1 MKRIKDSN
9 DDYHSHKSISA
20 SGLKTIYKKS
30 VYHHLNSVFKM
41 SDAMNFGSAVH
52 SALLEDSN
60 DIAVLPEFNA
70 RTKEG
75 KKIKQDFLN
84 DNVGKIIIKQEEQE
98 AIEKIKKNFNGH
110 SLAKSLVQRL
120 TETEVSYYGTI
131 DNVPVRV
138 RPDGIK
144 DNDYIVDIKTTMDA
158 SPRYFKSQ
166 VYNFAYHLQA
176 CFYSEALGYDPAKFR
191 FITIE
196 NKYPYTVEVFAMSD
210 DMIEYG
216 KDAWR
221 IAFNSWK
228 EYLETNNVGSFYWEQ
243 FNKDGS
249 LIL

>member
-9 DDYHSHKSISA
+9 DKYHSHKSISA

-30 VYHHLNSVFKM
+30 VYHHLNSMFKM
-41 SDAMNFGSAVH
+41 TDAMNFGSAVH

-75 KKIKQDFLN
+75 KKIKQDFF
-84 DNVGKIIIKQEEQE
+84 DNNKGKIIIKQEEQE

-131 DNVPVRV
+131 DKVPVRV

-144 DNDYIVDIKTTMDA
+144 DNDYIIDIKTTMDA

-196 NKYPYTVEVFAMSD
+196 NKYPYTVEVFAMSE

-216 KDAWR
+216 RDAWR
-221 IAFNSWK
+221 IAFNGWK

>member
-1 MKRIKDSN
+1 
-9 DDYHSHKSISA
+9 
-20 SGLKTIYKKS
+20 
-30 VYHHLNSVFKM
+30 
-41 SDAMNFGSAVH
+41 MNFGSAVH

-75 KKIKQDFLN
+75 KKIKQDFF
-84 DNVGKIIIKQEEQE
+84 DNNKGKIIIKQEEQE

-131 DNVPVRV
+131 DKVPVRV

-144 DNDYIVDIKTTMDA
+144 DNDYIIDIKTTSDA
-158 SPRYFKSQ
+158 SPRFFKSQ

-196 NKYPYTVEVFAMSD
+196 NKYPYTVEVFAMSE

-216 KDAWR
+216 RDAWR

>member
-1 MKRIKDSN
+1 MKKIKDTN
-9 DDYHSHKSISA
+9 DEYHSHKSISA
-20 SGLKTIYKKS
+20 SGLKIIYKKS
-30 VYHHLNSVFKM
+30 VYHYLNSIFKM
-41 SDAMNFGSAVH
+41 TDAMNFGSAVH

-75 KKIKQDFLN
+75 KKIKQDFF
-84 DNVGKIIIKQEEQE
+84 DNNKGKIIIKQEEQE

-131 DNVPVRV
+131 DKVPVRV

-144 DNDYIVDIKTTMDA
+144 DNDYIIDIKTTMDA

-166 VYNFAYHLQA
+166 MYNFAYHLQA

-196 NKYPYTVEVFAMSD
+196 NKYPYTVEVFAMSE

-216 KDAWR
+216 RDAWR

>member
-1 MKRIKDSN
+1 
-9 DDYHSHKSISA
+9 
-20 SGLKTIYKKS
+20 
-30 VYHHLNSVFKM
+30 
-41 SDAMNFGSAVH
+41 MNFGSAVH

-75 KKIKQDFLN
+75 KKIKQDFF
-84 DNVGKIIIKQEEQE
+84 DNNKGKIIIKQEEQE

-131 DNVPVRV
+131 DKVPVRV

-144 DNDYIVDIKTTMDA
+144 DNDYIIDIKTTMDA

-196 NKYPYTVEVFAMSD
+196 NKYPYTVEVFAMSE

-216 KDAWR
+216 RDAWR

>member
-9 DDYHSHKSISA
+9 EEYHSHKSISA

-30 VYHHLNSVFKM
+30 VYHHLNSMFKM
-41 SDAMNFGSAVH
+41 TDAMNFGSAVH

-75 KKIKQDFLN
+75 KKIKQDFF
-84 DNVGKIIIKQEEQE
+84 DNNKGKIIIKQEEQE

-131 DNVPVRV
+131 DKVPVRV

-144 DNDYIVDIKTTMDA
+144 DNDYIIDIKTTMDA

-196 NKYPYTVEVFAMSD
+196 NKYPFTVEVFAMSD

-216 KDAWR
+216 RDAWR

>member
-84 DNVGKIIIKQEEQE
+84 DNVGKIIIKQEEQK

-166 VYNFAYHLQA
+166 MYNFAYHLQA

-191 FITIE
+191 FIVIE

-228 EYLETNNVGSFYWEQ
+228 EYLETNDVGSFYWEQ

-249 LIL
+249 LVL

>member
-1 MKRIKDSN
+1 MKKIKDSN
-9 DDYHSHKSISA
+9 EEYHSHHSISA

-30 VYHHLNSVFKM
+30 IYHHLNSVFKM
-41 SDAMNFGSAVH
+41 TDAMNFGSAVH

-75 KKIKQDFLN
+75 KKIKKDFFN
-84 DNVGKIIIKQEEQE
+84 DNKGKIIIKKEENE
-98 AIEKIKKNFNGH
+98 AIKKIKDNLNNH
-110 SLAKSLVQRL
+110 SLAKNLIKRL
-120 TETEVSYYGTI
+120 SETEVSYYGTI
-131 DNVPVRV
+131 DDIQVRL

-144 DNDYIVDIKTTMDA
+144 DNDYIIDIKTTTDA

-166 VYNFAYHLQA
+166 IYNFAYHLQA
-176 CFYSEALGYDPAKFR
+176 TFYSECLGFEPSKFR

-196 NKYPYTVEVFAMSD
+196 NKYPYSIEVFAMSE
-210 DMIEYG
+210 DMINYG
-216 KDAWR
+216 KNAWR
-221 IAFNSWK
+221 IAFKSWK
-228 EYLETNNVGSFYWEQ
+228 EYLETNNIGSFYWEE

>member
-1 MKRIKDSN
+1 MKKIKDTN
-9 DDYHSHKSISA
+9 DEYHSHKSISA
-20 SGLKTIYKKS
+20 SGLKIIYKKS
-30 VYHHLNSVFKM
+30 VYHYLNSIFKM
-41 SDAMNFGSAVH
+41 TDAMNFGSAVH

-75 KKIKQDFLN
+75 KKIKQDFF
-84 DNVGKIIIKQEEQE
+84 DNNKGKIIIKQEEQE

-110 SLAKSLVQRL
+110 SLAKNLVQRL
-120 TETEVSYYGTI
+120 TEKEVSYYGTI
-131 DNVPVRV
+131 DKVPVRV

-144 DNDYIVDIKTTMDA
+144 DNDYIIDIKTTMDA
-158 SPRYFKSQ
+158 SPRFFKSQ
-166 VYNFAYHLQA
+166 IYNFAYHLQA

-191 FITIE
+191 FIAIE
-196 NKYPYTVEVFAMSD
+196 NKYPHTVEVFAMSE

-228 EYLETNNVGSFYWEQ
+228 EYLETNNVSSFWWEQ

>member
-9 DDYHSHKSISA
+9 DEYHSHKSISA

-30 VYHHLNSVFKM
+30 VYHYLNTVFKM
-41 SDAMNFGSAVH
+41 SDSMNFGSAVH

-60 DIAVLPEFNA
+60 DIAILPQINA

-75 KKIKQDFLN
+75 KKIKQDFF
-84 DNVGKIIIKQEEQE
+84 DNNKGKIIIKQEEQE
-98 AIEKIKKNFNGH
+98 AIEKIKKNFNNH
-110 SLAKSLVQRL
+110 SLAKSLVKRL
-120 TETEVSYYGTI
+120 TEIEVSYYGKI
-131 DNVPVRV
+131 DNVDVRV

-144 DNDYIVDIKTTMDA
+144 ENDYIIDIKTTMDA
-158 SPRYFKSQ
+158 SPRYFKNQ
-166 VYNFAYHLQA
+166 IYNFAYHLQA
-176 CFYSEALGYDPAKFR
+176 CFYSEALGYEPAKFR

-210 DMIEYG
+210 DVIEYG

-228 EYLETNNVGSFYWEQ
+228 EYLETNDVGSFYWEH

>member
-1 MKRIKDSN
+1 MKRIKDTN
-9 DDYHSHKSISA
+9 DEYHSHKSISA

-41 SDAMNFGSAVH
+41 TDAMNFGSAVH

-75 KKIKQDFLN
+75 KKIKQDFF
-84 DNVGKIIIKQEEQE
+84 DNNKGKIIIKQEEQE

-131 DNVPVRV
+131 DKVPVRV

-144 DNDYIVDIKTTMDA
+144 DNDYIIDIKTTSDA
-158 SPRYFKSQ
+158 SPRFFKSQ

-196 NKYPYTVEVFAMSD
+196 NKYPYTVEVFAMSE

-216 KDAWR
+216 RDAWR

>member
-9 DDYHSHKSISA
+9 DEYHSHKSISA

-30 VYHHLNSVFKM
+30 VNHYLNSIFKM
-41 SDAMNFGSAVH
+41 TDAMNFGSAVH
-52 SALLEDSN
+52 SAILEDSN

-75 KKIKQDFLN
+75 KKIKQDFI
-84 DNVGKIIIKQEEQE
+84 DNNKGKIVIKQEEQE
-98 AIEKIKKNFNGH
+98 AIEKIKKNFNSH
-110 SLAKSLVQRL
+110 SLAKSLVKRL
-120 TETEVSYYGTI
+120 TETEVSYYGEI
-131 DNVPVRV
+131 DNVDVRV

-144 DNDYIVDIKTTMDA
+144 ENDYIIDIKTSMDA
-158 SPRYFKSQ
+158 SPRYFKSSI
-166 VYNFAYHLQA
+166 YNFAYHLQA

-210 DMIEYG
+210 DMIDYG

-228 EYLETNNVGSFYWEQ
+228 EYLETNDVGSFYWEQ

-249 LIL
+249 LVL

>member
-9 DDYHSHKSISA
+9 EEYHSQHSISA

-30 VYHHLNSVFKM
+30 VNHHLNSHFKM
-41 SDAMNFGSAVH
+41 TEAMNFGSAVH
-52 SALLEDSN
+52 SAILEDSK
-60 DIAVLPEFNA
+60 DIVVMPELNA
-70 RTKEG
+70 RTNEG
-75 KKIKQDFLN
+75 KKIKEDFIKEN
-84 DNVGKIIIKQEEQE
+84 KGKIIIKQEEEE
-98 AIEKIKKNFNGH
+98 AIKKILKNFNNH
-110 SLAKSLVQRL
+110 KLAKKLIEKL
-120 TETEVSYYGTI
+120 TETEISYYGEI
-131 DNVPVRV
+131 DEVPVRI

-144 DNDYIVDIKTTMDA
+144 ENDYIIDIKTTMDA
-158 SPRYFKSQ
+158 SPRFFKNQ
-166 VYNFAYHLQA
+166 IYTLAYHLQA

-196 NKYPYTVEVFAMSD
+196 NKYPFTVEVFGMSE
-210 DMIEYG
+210 DMIQYG

-228 EYLETNNVGSFYWEQ
+228 EYLYNNNLKGFYWED

>member
-30 VYHHLNSVFKM
+30 VYHHLNSMFKM
-41 SDAMNFGSAVH
+41 TDAMNFGSAVH

-75 KKIKQDFLN
+75 KKIKQDFF
-84 DNVGKIIIKQEEQE
+84 DNNKGKIIIKQEEQE
-98 AIEKIKKNFNGH
+98 AIEKIKKNFNSH
-110 SLAKSLVQRL
+110 SLAKNLVQRL
-120 TETEVSYYGTI
+120 SEKEVSYYGTI
-131 DNVPVRV
+131 DKVPVRV

-144 DNDYIVDIKTTMDA
+144 DNDYIIDIKTTSDA
-158 SPRYFKSQ
+158 SPRFFKSQ
-166 VYNFAYHLQA
+166 IYNFAYHLQA

-191 FITIE
+191 FIAIE
-196 NKYPYTVEVFAMSD
+196 NKYPYTVEVFAMSE

-216 KDAWR
+216 RDAWR

-228 EYLETNNVGSFYWEQ
+228 EYLETNNVSSFWWEQ

>member
-1 MKRIKDSN
+1 MKRIKDTN
-9 DDYHSHKSISA
+9 DEYHSHKSISA

-41 SDAMNFGSAVH
+41 TDAMNFGSAVH

-75 KKIKQDFLN
+75 KKIKQDFF
-84 DNVGKIIIKQEEQE
+84 DNNKGKIIIKQEEQE

-131 DNVPVRV
+131 DKVPVRV

-144 DNDYIVDIKTTMDA
+144 DNDYIIDIKTTSDA
-158 SPRYFKSQ
+158 SPRFFKSQ

-196 NKYPYTVEVFAMSD
+196 NKYPYTVEVFAMSE

-216 KDAWR
+216 RDAWR
-221 IAFNSWK
+221 IAFSSWK

>member
-1 MKRIKDSN
+1 MKRIKDTN
-9 DDYHSHKSISA
+9 DEYHSHKSISA
-20 SGLKTIYKKS
+20 SGLKMIYKKS
-30 VYHHLNSVFKM
+30 VYHHLNSFFKM
-41 SDAMNFGSAVH
+41 TDAMNFGSAVH

-60 DIAVLPEFNA
+60 DIAVFPEFNA

-84 DNVGKIIIKQEEQE
+84 DNKGKIIIKQEEKE
-98 AIEKIKKNFNGH
+98 AIEKIKKNFNNH
-110 SLAKSLVQRL
+110 SLAKSLVKRL

-131 DNVPVRV
+131 DKVPVRV

-144 DNDYIVDIKTTMDA
+144 DNDYIIDIKTTMDA

-166 VYNFAYHLQA
+166 IYNLAYHLQA

-196 NKYPYTVEVFAMSD
+196 NKYPFTVEVFGMSE
-210 DMIEYG
+210 DMIQYG
-216 KDAWR
+216 RDAWR

-228 EYLETNNVGSFYWEQ
+228 EYLETNDVGSFYWEE

>member
-1 MKRIKDSN
+1 MKRIKDNN
-9 DDYHSHKSISA
+9 DEYHSHKSISA

-30 VYHHLNSVFKM
+30 VYHHLNSMFKM

-75 KKIKQDFLN
+75 KKIKQDFF
-84 DNVGKIIIKQEEQE
+84 DNNKGKIIIKQEEQE

-131 DNVPVRV
+131 DKVPVRV

-144 DNDYIVDIKTTMDA
+144 DNDYIIDIKTTMDA

-166 VYNFAYHLQA
+166 MYNFAYHLQA

-196 NKYPYTVEVFAMSD
+196 NKYPYTVEVFAMSE

-216 KDAWR
+216 RDAWR

>member
-1 MKRIKDSN
+1 
-9 DDYHSHKSISA
+9 
-20 SGLKTIYKKS
+20 
-30 VYHHLNSVFKM
+30 
-41 SDAMNFGSAVH
+41 MNFGSAVH

-60 DIAVLPEFNA
+60 DIVVLPELNA

-75 KKIKQDFLN
+75 KKIKQDFIN
-84 DNVGKIIIKQEEQE
+84 DNIGKIVIKQEEKE
-98 AIEKIKKNFNGH
+98 AIDKIKKNFNNH
-110 SLAKSLVQRL
+110 SLAKNLVKRL

-131 DNVPVRV
+131 DKVPVRV

-144 DNDYIVDIKTTMDA
+144 DNDYIIDIKTTMDA

-166 VYNFAYHLQA
+166 IYNFAYHLQA

-196 NKYPYTVEVFAMSD
+196 NKYPYTVEIFAMSD

-228 EYLETNNVGSFYWEQ
+228 EYLETNYVGSFYWEQ

-249 LIL
+249 LVL

>member
-1 MKRIKDSN
+1 MKRIKDTN
-9 DDYHSHKSISA
+9 DEYHSHKSISA

-41 SDAMNFGSAVH
+41 TDAMNFGSAVH

-75 KKIKQDFLN
+75 KKIKQDFF
-84 DNVGKIIIKQEEQE
+84 DNNKGKIIIKQEEQE

-120 TETEVSYYGTI
+120 SETEVSYYGTI
-131 DNVPVRV
+131 DKVPVRV

-144 DNDYIVDIKTTMDA
+144 DNDYIIDIKTTSDA
-158 SPRYFKSQ
+158 SPRFFKSQ

-196 NKYPYTVEVFAMSD
+196 NKYPYTVEVFAMSE

-216 KDAWR
+216 RDAWR

>member
-30 VYHHLNSVFKM
+30 VYHHLNSMFKM
-41 SDAMNFGSAVH
+41 TDAMNFGSAVH

-131 DNVPVRV
+131 DKVPVRV

-144 DNDYIVDIKTTMDA
+144 DNDYIIDIKTTMDA

-166 VYNFAYHLQA
+166 MYNFAYHLQA
-176 CFYSEALGYDPAKFR
+176 CFYSEALGYDPSKFR

-196 NKYPYTVEVFAMSD
+196 NKYPYTLEVFAMSE

-216 KDAWR
+216 RDAWR

-228 EYLETNNVGSFYWEQ
+228 EYLETNDVGSFYWEQ

-249 LIL
+249 LVL

>member
-1 MKRIKDSN
+1 MKKIKDSN
-9 DDYHSHKSISA
+9 DEYHSHKSISA

-30 VYHHLNSVFKM
+30 VNHYLNSVFKM

-52 SALLEDSN
+52 SAILEDSN
-60 DIAVLPEFNA
+60 DIVVLPEFNA

-75 KKIKQDFLN
+75 KKIKQDFIN
-84 DNVGKIIIKQEEQE
+84 DNVGKIVIKQEEKE
-98 AIEKIKKNFNGH
+98 AIDKIKKNFNNH
-110 SLAKSLVQRL
+110 SLAKNLVKRL
-120 TETEVSYYGTI
+120 TETEVSYYGKI
-131 DNVPVRV
+131 DNIDVRV

-144 DNDYIVDIKTTMDA
+144 DNDYIIDIKTTMDA

-166 VYNFAYHLQA
+166 IYNFAYHLQA
-176 CFYSEALGYDPAKFR
+176 CFYSEALGYEPTKFR

-216 KDAWR
+216 RDAWR
-221 IAFNSWK
+221 IAFKSWK
-228 EYLETNNVGSFYWEQ
+228 EYLETNDVGSFYWEQ